1 MTGWCLA
8 MTEYNNKNME
18 YKAEGLKINKDLEGM
33 SLRSIQE
40 HFKLYQGYV
49 KKTNE
54 IQVSLKSAD
63 KATANGVYSQYGE
76 LRRQETFAV
85 NGMKLHEVYF
95 GELSSPSIGLGTKIY
110 KMIEKEFG
118 SVEVWQEE
126 MVATGMSARGW
137 AILAY
142 DLKDNRLHIYGA
154 DAQNVGAVWGAIPLV
169 ALDVYE
175 HAYFMDHGTNRKA
188 YIDGFFKNL
197 NWEFVDGLVGKFGIG
212 EK

>member
-1 MTGWCLA
+1 M
-8 MTEYNNKNME
+8 K
-18 YKAEGLKINKDLEGM
+18 
-33 SLRSIQE
+33 SVQE

-54 IQVSLKSAD
+54 IQGALGTAD
-63 KATANGVYSQYGE
+63 KAAANGVYSVYGE

-95 GELSSPSIGLGTKIY
+95 GQLDGDGASRGTTAA
-110 KMIEKEFG
+110 MIEKDFG
-118 SVEVWQEE
+118 SVDAWKEE

-142 DLKDNRLHIYGA
+142 DFKDNRLHVYGA
-154 DAQNVGAVWGAIPLV
+154 DAQNVGAVWAAIPLV

-175 HAYFMDHGTNRKA
+175 HAYFMDHGVNRKA
-188 YIDGFFKNL
+188 YIEGFFKNL
-197 NWEFVDGLVGKFGIG
+197 NWGVVDGLVEKFGLE
-212 EK
+212 EKHGK

>member
-1 MTGWCLA
+1 
-8 MTEYNNKNME
+8 
-18 YKAEGLKINKDLEGM
+18 M
-33 SLRSIQE
+33 SLKSISE

-54 IQVSLKSAD
+54 IQAALKTAD
-63 KATANGVYSQYGE
+63 KAAANGVYSAYGE

-95 GELSSPSIGLGTKIY
+95 GHLSEGSPSTSSGSKIIN
-110 KMIEKEFG
+110 MIEKEFG
-118 SVEVWQEE
+118 SVEAWQEE
-126 MVATGMSARGW
+126 MVATGMSSRGW

-142 DLKDNRLHIYGA
+142 DFKDDRLHIYGA
-154 DAQNVGAVWGAIPLV
+154 DAQNVGAVWGAMPLI

-188 YIDGFFKNL
+188 YIEGFFKNL
-197 NWEFVDGLVGKFGIG
+197 DWGFIDSLG
-212 EK
+212 EKMGILK